1 VGLGANQIIIQF
13 TFDSHTTYMS
23 ESTESQWLEFES
35 PWACQPGKVRVLRS
49 AEDVSRDEL
58 AKRAW
63 RDELTGP
70 YIFETL
76 FERRMHFT
84 NEATQS
90 AMLFS
95 DPDALISQYTRKM
108 MAFLLFNPNPQ
119 RIVMIGL
126 GGGSLAKFCYRHLPR
141 SHITVVE
148 INEDVI
154 ALREEF
160 CIPKDDHRFRIVH
173 DDGARFLEGLEEQID
188 VLLIDA
194 FDAEGIALSLV
205 SSDFYSRAAHQLTER
220 GLLVMNFWGPC
231 ERYVDNLAQARAAF
245 GDSLLLVPVAGD
257 ANVLLFAFKQT
268 PPQAITDELE
278 AAAQRL
284 QMRLLLDFPR
294 YLRCICQGISLSDA
308 QTSAECQIAAAF
320 CLPVHMAP
328 GVSEGDMLPGASI
341 EKD

>member
-1 VGLGANQIIIQF
+1 MS
-13 TFDSHTTYMS
+13 DSKKHP
-23 ESTESQWLEFES
+23 WLDFES
-35 PWACQPGKVRVLRS
+35 PWACQPGKVRVVQ
-49 AEDVSRDEL
+49 AWEGVSRDEVV
-58 AKRAW
+58 KRAW
-63 RDELTGP
+63 RDELTRP

-84 NEATQS
+84 NQATQS

-108 MAFLLFNPNPQ
+108 MAFLLFNPNP
-119 RIVMIGL
+119 RHIVMIGL
-126 GGGSLAKFCYRHLPR
+126 GGGSLAKFCYRHLPQTK
-141 SHITVVE
+141 ITVVE

-160 CIPKDDHRFRIVH
+160 CIPKDDERFRVVH
-173 DDGARFLEGLEEQID
+173 DDGARYVERLDEQMD

-194 FDAEGIALSLV
+194 FDADGIALSLAK
-205 SSDFYSRAAHQLTER
+205 SDFYARAARQLTED
-220 GLLVMNFWGPC
+220 GVLVMNFWGPC

-268 PPQAITDELE
+268 PPQSITDELQ
-278 AAAQRL
+278 ALAQRL

-294 YLRCICQGISLSDA
+294 YLRRICQGISLADPHALIEVEIA
-308 QTSAECQIAAAF
+308 QAL
-320 CLPVHMAP
+320 CLPIEVVPP
-328 GVSEGDMLPGASI
+328 GRKLTDSMPSTTTVE
-341 EKD
+341 EE